1 MRELGLHLTLGNK
14 WEFGL
19 GISVGG
25 CIMPGMKS
33 SRILVMTGPGKG
45 KTTSAFGM
53 ALRALGHGSKAAVVQ
68 FIKHDGS
75 YGEVVALRQF
85 PNAEIVCSGEGFTGR
100 ARDEESRER
109 HASAARDG
117 WRMALERLADES
129 VGTVVLDEIFYPLNY
144 GFIPV
149 AEVVEALKKTGPGK
163 VVVLTG
169 RDAPEEIMA
178 VADTVSRIECVKHA
192 FEQGVKAQRKVEF

>member
-1 MRELGLHLTLGNK
+1 MESG
-14 WEFGL
+14 WEFEL

-25 CIMPGMKS
+25 CIMPGMKG

-53 ALRALGHGSKAAVVQ
+53 ALRALGHGGKVAVVQ

-85 PNAEIVCSGEGFTGR
+85 PNAEVVCSGEGFTGR

-117 WRMALERLADES
+117 WRLARERLADES

-149 AEVVEALKKTGPGK
+149 EEVVEALKKIGPGK
-163 VVVLTG
+163 VAVLTG
-169 RDAPEEIMA
+169 RDAPEEITA
-178 VADTVSRIECVKHA
+178 VADTVSRIECVRHA
-192 FEQGVKAQRKVEF
+192 FQQGVKAQRKVEF

>member
-1 MRELGLHLTLGNK
+1 
-14 WEFGL
+14 
-19 GISVGG
+19 
-25 CIMPGMKS
+25 MPGMKG
-33 SRILVMTGPGKG
+33 SRILVLTGPGKG

-53 ALRALGHGSKAAVVQ
+53 ALRALGHGGKVAVVQ

-85 PNAEIVCSGEGFTGR
+85 PNAEVVCSGEGFTGR

-117 WRMALERLADES
+117 WRQARQRLEDDS
-129 VGTVVLDEIFYPLNY
+129 VGTVILDEIFYPLNY

-149 AEVVEALKKTGPGK
+149 AEVVDALKRIVPGK

-169 RDAPEEIMA
+169 RDAPEEIIA
-178 VADTVSRIECVKHA
+178 VADTVSRIECVRHA
-192 FEQGVKAQRKVEF
+192 FQQGVKAQRNVEF

>member
-1 MRELGLHLTLGNK
+1 METGSAFYAGNQ

-19 GISVGG
+19 GIAVGG
-25 CIMPGMKS
+25 CIMPGMKG
-33 SRILVMTGPGKG
+33 SRILILTGPGKG

-53 ALRALGHGSKAAVVQ
+53 ALRALGHGGKVAVVQ

-85 PNAEIVCSGEGFTGR
+85 PDAEVVCSGEGFTGR

-117 WRMALERLADES
+117 WRVAREKLADES
-129 VGTVVLDEIFYPLNY
+129 VGTVILDEIFYPLNY
-144 GFIPV
+144 GFIPI
-149 AEVVEALKKTGPGK
+149 AEVVDALKKIAPGK

-169 RDAPEEIMA
+169 RDAPEEIAA
-178 VADTVSRIECVKHA
+178 VADTVSRIECVRHA
-192 FEQGVKAQRKVEF
+192 FQQGIKAQRSVEF

>member
-1 MRELGLHLTLGNK
+1 
-14 WEFGL
+14 
-19 GISVGG
+19 
-25 CIMPGMKS
+25 MKG

-53 ALRALGHGSKAAVVQ
+53 ALRALGHGSKIAVVQ

-85 PNAEIVCSGEGFTGR
+85 PNAEVVCSGEGFTGR

-109 HASAARDG
+109 HASAA
-117 WRMALERLADES
+117 WERLAAGS
-129 VGTVVLDEIFYPLNY
+129 AGTVILDEIFYLLNY

-149 AEVVEALKKTGPGK
+149 VEVGEALKEIGPGK

-178 VADTVSRIECVKHA
+178 VAGTVSRIECVKHA
-192 FEQGVKAQRKVEF
+192 FQQGSQGAEEGGVLGFFFRNSTHKAILHS

>member
-1 MRELGLHLTLGNK
+1 MESG

-25 CIMPGMKS
+25 CIMPGMKG

-53 ALRALGHGSKAAVVQ
+53 ALRALGHGGKVAVVQ

-85 PNAEIVCSGEGFTGR
+85 PNAEVVCSGEGFTGR

-117 WRMALERLADES
+117 WRLARERLEDES

-149 AEVVEALKKTGPGK
+149 EEVVEALKKIGPGK
-163 VVVLTG
+163 VAVLTG
-169 RDAPEEIMA
+169 RDAPEEITA
-178 VADTVSRIECVKHA
+178 VADTVSRIECVRHA
-192 FEQGVKAQRKVEF
+192 FQQGVKAQRKVEF

>member
-1 MRELGLHLTLGNK
+1 
-14 WEFGL
+14 
-19 GISVGG
+19 
-25 CIMPGMKS
+25 MPGMKG
-33 SRILVMTGPGKG
+33 SRILVLTGPGKG

-53 ALRALGHGSKAAVVQ
+53 ALRALGHGGKVAVVQ

-85 PNAEIVCSGEGFTGR
+85 PNAEVVCSGTGFTGR
-100 ARDEESRER
+100 ARDEKSRER

-117 WRMALERLADES
+117 WRLARQRLEDES
-129 VGTVVLDEIFYPLNY
+129 VGTVILDEIFYPLNY

-149 AEVVEALKKTGPGK
+149 EEVVDALKRTAPGK

-169 RDAPEEIMA
+169 RDAPGEVAAM
-178 VADTVSRIECVKHA
+178 ADTVSRIECVKHA
-192 FEQGVKAQRKVEF
+192 FQQGIKAQRKVEF

>member
-1 MRELGLHLTLGNK
+1 MHCKPGINGNLG
-14 WEFGL
+14 WVMP
-19 GISVGG
+19 VGG
-25 CIMPGMKS
+25 CIMPGMKG
-33 SRILVMTGPGKG
+33 SRILVLTGPGKG

-53 ALRALGHGSKAAVVQ
+53 ALRALGHGGKVAVVQ

-85 PNAEIVCSGEGFTGR
+85 PNAEVVCSGEGFTGR

-117 WRMALERLADES
+117 WRVAREKLADES
-129 VGTVVLDEIFYPLNY
+129 VGTVILDEIFYPLNY
-144 GFIPV
+144 GFLPI
-149 AEVVEALKKTGPGK
+149 AEVLDALKKIAPGK

-169 RDAPEEIMA
+169 RDAPEEIVA
-178 VADTVSRIECVKHA
+178 VADTVSRIECVRHA
-192 FEQGVKAQRKVEF
+192 FQQGVKAQRNVEF

>member
-1 MRELGLHLTLGNK
+1 MHFTPGTNGSLGWVLPLV
-14 WEFGL
+14 
-19 GISVGG
+19 S
-25 CIMPGMKS
+25 CIMPGMKD
-33 SRILVMTGPGKG
+33 SRILVLTGPGKG

-53 ALRALGHGSKAAVVQ
+53 ALRALGHGGKVAVVQ

-85 PNAEIVCSGEGFTGR
+85 PNAEVVCSGQGFTGR

-117 WRMALERLADES
+117 WRVARQKLEDDS
-129 VGTVVLDEIFYPLNY
+129 VGTVILDEIFYPVNY
-144 GFIPV
+144 GFISV
-149 AEVVEALKKTGPGK
+149 AEVVDALKRIAAGK

-169 RDAPEEIMA
+169 RDAPEEIVA

-192 FEQGVKAQRKVEF
+192 FQQGTKVQRNVEF